1 MGLGRVRGAILFPFV
16 LLCPPLITVCPYDKL
31 CVFQALLASVAGD
44 EVAGRFDG
52 KFILITIRMGNLY
65 DDVVFC

>member
-1 MGLGRVRGAILFPFV
+1 MVI
-16 LLCPPLITVCPYDKL
+16 KL

-52 KFILITIRMGNLY
+52 KFIFIVVRMGNLY
-65 DDVVFC
+65 DDVVFFKLPYYRGARVGGY

>member
-16 LLCPPLITVCPYDKL
+16 LVCPLITVCPYDKL

-52 KFILITIRMGNLY
+52 KFILITVRMGNSY

>member
-1 MGLGRVRGAILFPFV
+1 MGLGRVRGAILFPFA
-16 LLCPPLITVCPYDKL
+16 LLCSPHNCLPVYMVINL

-52 KFILITIRMGNLY
+52 KFILITVRMGN
-65 DDVVFC
+65 

>member
-1 MGLGRVRGAILFPFV
+1 MGFYFHLFSYV
-16 LLCPPLITVCPYDKL
+16 LLSYIYMFARMVIKL

-52 KFILITIRMGNLY
+52 KFIFNFRMGN
-65 DDVVFC
+65 